1 MVRKVS
7 FNPHVHEQE
16 QACKPFSLRLSAEQR
31 RALEARA
38 GALPLGE
45 YIRSRLFSDD
55 LRSKQVRRHPRP
67 VKDHKALAEVLA
79 RLGASR
85 LASNLN
91 QLARMAN
98 AGALPVTPE
107 TEKALQRACRDIA
120 AMKAMLMTALGL
132 KETPR
137 R

>member
-1 MVRKVS
+1 MALNAS
-7 FNPHVHEQE
+7 PEHNQTDDTPL
-16 QACKPFSLRLSAEQR
+16 PFSLRLTAEQR

-38 GALPLGE
+38 GTLPLGE
-45 YIRSRLFSDD
+45 YIRGRLFSDD
-55 LRSKQVRRHPRP
+55 PRPEPVRRHPRP

-91 QLARMAN
+91 QLARAAN
-98 AGALPVTPE
+98 AGALPVTPQ
-107 TEKALQRACRDIA
+107 TEAALRQACADIA
-120 AMKAMLMTALGL
+120 AMRAALMRALGF

-137 R
+137 G

>member
-1 MVRKVS
+1 MALNASPEHNKADNTPR
-7 FNPHVHEQE
+7 
-16 QACKPFSLRLSAEQR
+16 PFSLRLSAEQR

-38 GALPLGE
+38 GGMPLGE
-45 YIRSRLFSDD
+45 YIRCQLFAGE
-55 LRSKQVRRHPRP
+55 VPRP
-67 VKDHKALAEVLA
+67 PSRRPRPLKDHKALAEVLA

-107 TEKALQRACRDIA
+107 TEEALQEACRDIA

-132 KETPR
+132 QDSSGR
-137 R
+137 

>member
-16 QACKPFSLRLSAEQR
+16 RACKPFSLRLSVKQR

-38 GALPLGE
+38 SSLPLGE

-55 LRSKQVRRHPRP
+55 PRPEPVRRHPRP
-67 VKDHKALAEVLA
+67 VKDHKALAEVLV

-91 QLARMAN
+91 QLSRAAN
-98 AGALPVTPE
+98 ASALPVTPE
-107 TEKALQRACRDIA
+107 TEEALLQACADIA
-120 AMKAMLMTALGL
+120 TMRAALMRALGL
-132 KETPR
+132 QETPR

>member
-1 MVRKVS
+1 MALNASPEHNQPNDDTPR
-7 FNPHVHEQE
+7 
-16 QACKPFSLRLSAEQR
+16 PFSLRLSAEQR
-31 RALEARA
+31 RALETRA
-38 GALPLGE
+38 GTLPLGE

-55 LRSKQVRRHPRP
+55 PRPEPVRRHPRP

-91 QLARMAN
+91 QLARAAN

-107 TEKALQRACRDIA
+107 TEAALRQACADIA
-120 AMKAMLMTALGL
+120 AMRAALMRALGF
-132 KETPR
+132 KETPHG
-137 R
+137 

>member
-1 MVRKVS
+1 MALNASPEHNQPDNTTR
-7 FNPHVHEQE
+7 
-16 QACKPFSLRLSAEQR
+16 PFSLRLTAQQR

-38 GALPLGE
+38 GSLPLGQ
-45 YIRSRLFSDD
+45 YIRGRLFSDD
-55 LRSKQVRRHPRP
+55 PRPEPVRRHPRP

-91 QLARMAN
+91 QLARAAN
-98 AGALPVTPE
+98 VGALPVTPE
-107 TEKALQRACRDIA
+107 TEAALRQACADIA
-120 AMKAMLMTALGL
+120 AMRAALMRALGF

-137 R
+137 G